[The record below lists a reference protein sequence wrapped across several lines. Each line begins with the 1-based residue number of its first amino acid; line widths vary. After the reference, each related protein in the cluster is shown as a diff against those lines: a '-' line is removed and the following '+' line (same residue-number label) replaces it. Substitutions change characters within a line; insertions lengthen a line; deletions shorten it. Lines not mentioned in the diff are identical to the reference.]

1 PLERCQTRVYPRTK
15 RRKNMNRP
23 VLIAML
29 AALMLAGCG
38 KEAPPPPPPAPVKAP
53 DAAPPPA
60 APAAKIATGGPAP
73 GSATAIAALDD
84 KKAQEIM
91 DKAGCAACH
100 AIDKKGVGPAYTDVA
115 KKRKGEQGA
124 AAMLVKKVRDGGIG
138 AYGQIPMPPNPASK
152 ISDAELKAM
161 IDWVLT
167 K

>member
-1 PLERCQTRVYPRTK
+1 
-15 RRKNMNRP
+15 MNRL
-23 VLIAML
+23 VLIPLL

-38 KEAPPPPPPAPVKAP
+38 KEAPPPPTPVKAP
-53 DAAPPPA
+53 DAAPPPPASA
-60 APAAKIATGGPAP
+60 ATGAAKDATGGPAP
-73 GSATAIAALDD
+73 AAATAIAALDD
-84 KKAQEIM
+84 KKAREIM

-100 AIDKKGVGPAYTDVA
+100 TIDKKGVGPAYTDVA

-124 AAMLVKKVRDGGIG
+124 AAMLVKKVRDGGTG

-152 ISDAELKAM
+152 ISDDELKSM

>member
-1 PLERCQTRVYPRTK
+1 
-15 RRKNMNRP
+15 MNRFI
-23 VLIAML
+23 LIAAL
-29 AALMLAGCG
+29 ATLIVTGCS
-38 KEAPPPPPPAPVKAP
+38 KPAPPPPAPASVKTP
-53 DAAPPPA
+53 EAAPPPSTPTPKDA
-60 APAAKIATGGPAP
+60 AGSPAP
-73 GSATAIAALDD
+73 GAAAAISALDD

-100 AIDKKGVGPAYTDVA
+100 TVDKKGVGPAYTDVA

-124 AAMLVKKVRDGGIG
+124 AAILVKKVRDGGIG

-152 ISDAELKAM
+152 ISDDELKAM